1 MNENE
6 IWRDIEGYE
15 GLYQVSNM
23 GRVKTIERI
32 FTDSKGRE
40 YKIISQIKQI
50 FKTKNGYIR
59 VKLWKNGKSKNFLV
73 HRLVAIAFID
83 NPNNFR
89 CVNHKDENKENNYVE
104 NLEWCDHKYNVNF
117 GNHKI
122 KVSNTQKNRK
132 DLSKPIIQIDLE
144 GNIINQYPSIKEA
157 ARYNNLFHSNIS
169 KVLLG
174 KNKTCG
180 GYIWKYKNEGEE
192 N

>member
-1 MNENE
+1 MNKNE

-15 GLYQVSNM
+15 GLYQVSSL

-59 VKLWKNGKSKNFLV
+59 VKLWKNGKSKNFFV

-89 CVNHKDENKENNYVE
+89 CVNHKDENKENNCVD
-104 NLEWCDHKYNVNF
+104 NLEWCDHKYNNNY
-117 GNHKI
+117 GNHKN

-144 GNIINQYPSIKEA
+144 GNIINQYHSIKEA

-174 KNKTCG
+174 KYKTCG
-180 GYIWKYKNEGEE
+180 GYIWKYKNEGE
-192 N
+192 

>member
-1 MNENE
+1 MEKE
-6 IWRDIEGYE
+6 IIEEWRDVIGFE
-15 GLYQVSNM
+15 GLYQVSNL

-104 NLEWCDHKYNVNF
+104 SWRIVC
-117 GNHKI
+117 
-122 KVSNTQKNRK
+122 Q
-132 DLSKPIIQIDLE
+132 
-144 GNIINQYPSIKEA
+144 
-157 ARYNNLFHSNIS
+157 
-169 KVLLG
+169 
-174 KNKTCG
+174 
-180 GYIWKYKNEGEE
+180 
-192 N
+192 